1 MVMTQRNLQGGEI
14 LKKRILFVDDE
25 ATIRLT
31 LAAILTKEGFEVTA
45 VGSVPEAL
53 QAIQTDPFDILLSD
67 LNIGQPGDG
76 FTVVSAMRRV
86 QPRALT
92 YILTGFPDFEN
103 ALAAIR
109 SQVDD
114 FFTKPVDVA
123 KLIQTFRASTPVP
136 QQMRRPVSAKKISM
150 IIRENRERVV
160 ESWAA
165 RCSAHEE
172 LSKVRLSESELID
185 HVPELLLE
193 IADRIDIHPEEAS
206 TLAVDVAAKHGIA
219 RCREGYSLPM
229 LLVESA
235 ILERTLSELM
245 QENLLSIEISTLI
258 PDLHQ
263 MSDAINC
270 AVETAVRAFLQYVS
284 GEQPM

>member
-1 MVMTQRNLQGGEI
+1 
-14 LKKRILFVDDE
+14 
-25 ATIRLT
+25 
-31 LAAILTKEGFEVTA
+31 
-45 VGSVPEAL
+45 
-53 QAIQTDPFDILLSD
+53 
-67 LNIGQPGDG
+67 
-76 FTVVSAMRRV
+76 
-86 QPRALT
+86 
-92 YILTGFPDFEN
+92 
-103 ALAAIR
+103 
-109 SQVDD
+109 VDD
-114 FFTKPVDVA
+114 FFTKPVDVVN
-123 KLIQTFRASTPVP
+123 LIQKFRAPTPAP

-150 IIRENRERVV
+150 VIRENRERVV

-165 RCSAHEE
+165 RCSAHKE
-172 LSKVRLSESELID
+172 LSKVRLTQSELIE

-193 IADRIDIHPEEAS
+193 IADRIDIHPEQAS
-206 TLAVDVAAKHGIA
+206 TSAADVAAKHGIA

-270 AVETAVRAFLQYVS
+270 AVETEVRAFLQHVS
-284 GEQPM
+284 GERSI

>member
-1 MVMTQRNLQGGEI
+1 M
-14 LKKRILFVDDE
+14 
-25 ATIRLT
+25 T
-31 LAAILTKEGFEVTA
+31 LAAILSKEGFDVTT

-53 QAIQTDPFDILLSD
+53 QTIQTDQFDILLSD

-92 YILTGFPDFEN
+92 YILTGYPDFEN

-109 SQVDD
+109 NQVDD
-114 FFTKPVDVA
+114 FFTKPVDVVR
-123 KLIQTFRASTPVP
+123 LIQTFRESSPAP
-136 QQMRRPVSAKKISM
+136 QQLRRPVSAKKISM
-150 IIRENRERVV
+150 IIRENRDRVV
-160 ESWAA
+160 ESWVA
-165 RCSAHEE
+165 RCSSNEE
-172 LSKVRLSESELID
+172 LSRVRLSRNELIE
-185 HVPELLLE
+185 HIPELLLE

-206 TLAVDVAAKHGIA
+206 TPAVEVAAKHGIS
-219 RCREGYSLPM
+219 RCRQGYSLPM

-235 ILERTLSELM
+235 ILEKTLSELM

-270 AVETAVRAFLQYVS
+270 AVETAVRTFLQQVS
-284 GEQPM
+284 GER

>member
-1 MVMTQRNLQGGEI
+1 M
-14 LKKRILFVDDE
+14 KRILFVDDE

-31 LAAILTKEGFEVTA
+31 LAAILTKEGFDVTA
-45 VGSVPEAL
+45 VASVPEAL
-53 QAIQTDPFDILLSD
+53 QAIQTDQFDILLSD

-86 QPRALT
+86 QPRTPT
-92 YILTGFPDFEN
+92 YILTGYPDFEN

-114 FFTKPVDVA
+114 FFTKPVDVV
-123 KLIQTFRASTPVP
+123 KLVQTFRGALPAP
-136 QQMRRPVSAKKISM
+136 QHLRHPVSAKKIST
-150 IIRENRERVV
+150 IIRENREQVV

-165 RCSAHEE
+165 RCSANEE
-172 LSKVRLSESELID
+172 LSRVRLSRSELVE
-185 HVPELLLE
+185 HVPQLLLE
-193 IADRIDIHPEEAS
+193 IADRIETHPEGAS
-206 TLAVDVAAKHGIA
+206 ETAVEVAVKHGIS
-219 RCREGYSLPM
+219 RCRQGYALPM
-229 LLVESA
+229 LLVEAA
-235 ILERTLSELM
+235 ILEKTLSELM

-270 AVETAVRAFLQYVS
+270 AVETAVRAFLQQFS
-284 GEQPM
+284 EQNR

>member
-1 MVMTQRNLQGGEI
+1 M
-14 LKKRILFVDDE
+14 KKRILFVDDE

-31 LAAILTKEGFEVTA
+31 LAAILTKEGFDVTA

-53 QAIQTDPFDILLSD
+53 QAIQNDSFDILLSD

-123 KLIQTFRASTPVP
+123 RLVQTFRASARAA

-160 ESWAA
+160 QSWVA

-172 LSKVRLSESELID
+172 LSKVRLSQSELID

-206 TLAVDVAAKHGIA
+206 TSAVDVAVKHGIA
-219 RCREGYSLPM
+219 RCRQGYSLPM
-229 LLVESA
+229 MLVESA

-270 AVETAVRAFLQYVS
+270 AVETAVRAFLQHVS
-284 GEQPM
+284 G